1 MTKLLLAYSTSKNI
15 SQNIIK
21 IIMKNDTTLNNN
33 K

>member
-1 MTKLLLAYSTSKNI
+1 MTKLLLAYLASKNI

-21 IIMKNDTTLNNN
+21 IIMKNDTKLNNN